1 MDHEELY
8 YRAMEEVVRL
18 EGSPQQKVALL
29 GELLWRSI
37 RQYIGRRSVD
47 VVLLLGLAAVER
59 SIPDDRRCALSVS
72 VLVAAAATA
81 GVDYIGMA

>member
-8 YRAMEEVVRL
+8 YRAMEEVVHL

-37 RQYIGRRSVD
+37 RQYIGRLCDLCVCVFLQSRD
-47 VVLLLGLAAVER
+47 
-59 SIPDDRRCALSVS
+59 
-72 VLVAAAATA
+72 
-81 GVDYIGMA
+81 